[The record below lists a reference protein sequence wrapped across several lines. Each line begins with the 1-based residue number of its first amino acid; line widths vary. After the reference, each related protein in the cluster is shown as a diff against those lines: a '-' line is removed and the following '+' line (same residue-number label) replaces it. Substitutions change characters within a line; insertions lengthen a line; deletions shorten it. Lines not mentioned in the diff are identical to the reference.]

1 MKPSFALDFRDGS
14 VAVLHRTAR
23 GWMPVGQTSFGSPD
37 MDEALSY
44 LRSTALGLS
53 PGGVASKLIIPNDQI
68 LYISVNAPGPDDA
81 KRREQIA
88 VALEGRTP
96 YAVADLVFDW
106 WGKGDEVNV
115 AVIARE
121 TLDEAEGFAHT
132 HRFNPLSFVA
142 VPDNGLFQGEPWFGT
157 TRVADQILAPGEKV
171 DRDQDP
177 VRIMGRDLAQE
188 PEAKTAAVSGPA
200 EPVSPPVPEPIAAP
214 LIADVAPEPVE
225 VAAPQPPPP
234 DPEPVAQTYV
244 PPAFEPAPE
253 PALEARPAPAPAPA
267 AMPEPVAKSPVQS
280 AAAALDPL
288 PDWSPVQIA
297 APAQAPLLAP
307 IAAERP
313 QDLPSPAPM
322 PADEPFEQV
331 TSAQPMPAPA
341 QVVEAEEA
349 PMALDVDDEVADAAP
364 PAAAAKPKP
373 EPALGFSLLR
383 AFTSRRQYPAPAAPV
398 KAEPSI
404 AAPAEAN
411 LAATLAASLTA
422 RPAPELSKLS
432 ISTADSTPAAAPVSD
447 APPRNLALESSGMA
461 VIGAAGAAQ
470 RPMHAP
476 GKLTAE
482 RPSLARPL
490 PGQALAK
497 GNGAKA
503 AKGLRGFG
511 AFVASPSI
519 GGAKKP
525 RAALPSLPAG
535 TQLSANPSGLSPARP
550 ATRPIGLGTKP
561 IRKRGKPRYLG
572 LILTCILLVLLA
584 LVAAWASFFI
594 AFNDTQGESTT
605 QVAATEQSDLTDLPA
620 PEDEMLADMQDPA
633 DFTEAEPLD
642 TADIALTEPVAAPEA
657 APQTGLVS
665 ETGASTVTP
674 TGTPQDEIFLAGID
688 TAPQPTDPSALGAPT
703 ARTDALPALAAAP
716 PPFGTI
722 YQFDADGQII
732 PTPEGIAT
740 PEGVLLVAGRP
751 ALVPTSRT
759 AAVVAAAAARL
770 PAAAVPEAGGA
781 PVASGNSST
790 VPIDPAATETDATDA
805 VEPEAPVFAD
815 PALKGLRALPRP
827 ASLQVPSQTGF
838 AQDPALAPG
847 SDSRFASL
855 RPQPRPAAI
864 VALAAPNV
872 DQAAIESAVQSAS
885 LVIGGEVLPQD
896 VSPLAVSVSLIPAA
910 RPAELEQTASLQE
923 ASANTSDQSAAE
935 ADSEPE
941 HDGAMPSLPTS
952 ASVAKQATVTN
963 AVNLSELTLIGIYGT
978 ESSRYALVRQP
989 NGRMV
994 KVKVGDKLDGGK
1006 VVALATSVLT
1016 YQKSGRAVTLEMPR
1030 T

>member
-1 MKPSFALDFRDGS
+1 M
-14 VAVLHRTAR
+14 LHRTAR

-68 LYISVNAPGPDDA
+68 LYISVHAPGPDAA
-81 KRREQIA
+81 KRRKQIA

-121 TLDEAEGFAHT
+121 TLDEAEGFAHA

-142 VPDNGLFQGEPWFGT
+142 VPDNGLFQGEPWFGP

-177 VRIMGRDLAQE
+177 VRILGRDLAQE
-188 PEAKTAAVSGPA
+188 PEAKTAAVAGLA

-214 LIADVAPEPVE
+214 LIAEVAAEPVE

-234 DPEPVAQTYV
+234 TPEPVAQTYV
-244 PPAFEPAPE
+244 PPAFEPA
-253 PALEARPAPAPAPA
+253 LKARPAPAPAPA
-267 AMPEPVAKSPVQS
+267 AMPEPVATPPVQS

-307 IAAERP
+307 LAAERP

-322 PADEPFEQV
+322 TADEPFEQV

-341 QVVEAEEA
+341 QVFAADEA
-349 PMALDVDDEVADAAP
+349 PMALDVDDEVANAAP
-364 PAAAAKPKP
+364 PATAAKPKP

-383 AFTSRRQYPAPAAPV
+383 AFTSRRKDPAPAAPV

-422 RPAPELSKLS
+422 RPAPAPPKLS
-432 ISTADSTPAAAPVSD
+432 ISTEVSTPAPAPVSV
-447 APPRNLALESSGMA
+447 APPRNLAPESSGMA
-461 VIGAAGAAQ
+461 VVGAAGAAQ
-470 RPMHAP
+470 RPMPAP

-511 AFVASPSI
+511 AFVTSPSI
-519 GGAKKP
+519 DGAKKP

-561 IRKRGKPRYLG
+561 IPRRGKPRYLG

-584 LVAAWASFFI
+584 LVAAWASYFI
-594 AFNDTQGESTT
+594 AFNDGQGASTT
-605 QVAATEQSDLTDLPA
+605 EFAATEQSDLTDLPA

-633 DFTEAEPLD
+633 DFTEAGTSD
-642 TADIALTEPVAAPEA
+642 TADIALTEPALALEA

-665 ETGASTVTP
+665 ETGASAVTP
-674 TGTPQDEIFLAGID
+674 AGDAQDEIFLAGID
-688 TAPQPTDPSALGAPT
+688 TAPQPPDPSALGAPA
-703 ARTDALPALAAAP
+703 ARTDALPDLAAAP

-732 PTPEGIAT
+732 PTPEGITT

-751 ALVPTSRT
+751 ALVPTSRP

-770 PAAAVPEAGGA
+770 PAAAVPEAEA
-781 PVASGNSST
+781 PIISGNPST
-790 VPIDPAATETDATDA
+790 VPIDPAATGTVATDA
-805 VEPEAPVFAD
+805 AEPDAPAFAD
-815 PALKGLRALPRP
+815 PALKGLRPLPRP
-827 ASLQVPSQTGF
+827 ASLQVPSQTGSTE
-838 AQDPALAPG
+838 DPTLAPG

-885 LVIGGEVLPQD
+885 LVVGGQVLPQD
-896 VSPLAVSVSLIPAA
+896 VSPLAISVSLIPAA

-941 HDGAMPSLPTS
+941 NDGAMPSLPTS
-952 ASVAKQATVTN
+952 ASVAKQATVKN

-978 ESSRYALVRQP
+978 ENSRYALVRQP

-1016 YQKSGRAVTLEMPR
+1016 YQKSGRTVTLEMPR